1 MKNSIKQVI
10 DESVAASYAGTRDFP
25 SHVSAVAEQGVES
38 YRVDF
43 RQHASTYFLSSGE
56 CHTVEIKAHHVPI
69 ADAFDGAAVAGAV
82 RAIQQRQIGFPG
94 FVERIMRAGC
104 VGYVVWIAG
113 RHVSYFGRRG
123 EVHVEHFPPAPGA
136 RPVD

>member
-1 MKNSIKQVI
+1 MDNHIKQI
-10 DESVAASYAGTRDFP
+10 IEESVAAAYAGTRDFP
-25 SHVSAVAEQGVES
+25 THVAAVAAHGIES

-43 RQHASTYFLSSGE
+43 RQHASSYFLPSGDSHTIEMASS
-56 CHTVEIKAHHVPI
+56 HVPI
-69 ADAFDGAAVAGAV
+69 ADAFDEDAVVTAI
-82 RAIQQRQIGFPG
+82 RNIQQGQIEYPE

-123 EVHVEHFPPAPGA
+123 EMHVEHFPAQA
-136 RPVD
+136 S